1 MKYFDEAACMD
12 YSYQLLT
19 GKKTL
24 TQLLDETEN
33 LVIMFN
39 PKRPSIVMIDDVY
52 DVLIEYFVST
62 EEYEKCVEVSKA
74 KKQSLLRQA

>member
-1 MKYFDEAACMD
+1 MD

-62 EEYEKCVEVSKA
+62 EEYEKCAEVSKA

>member
-1 MKYFDEAACMD
+1 
-12 YSYQLLT
+12 
-19 GKKTL
+19 
-24 TQLLDETEN
+24 
-33 LVIMFN
+33 
-39 PKRPSIVMIDDVY
+39 MIDDVY

>member
-1 MKYFDEAACMD
+1 MKHFDEAACME

-33 LVIMFN
+33 LVIMFD

-62 EEYEKCVEVSKA
+62 EEYEKCAEISNA
-74 KKQSLLRQA
+74 KKRSLLRQE